1 MLPSGTGRVVACVKE
16 KIDNSKKP
24 NNVKKSPSTSPD
36 YGVGPKVD
44 RSGDF
49 LQVRLEGDDGHI
61 ITLTTHLTKRKEAKQ
76 CKGHAS
82 LEGGSWR
89 CDTTL
94 FSKSYAIPTPMAEI
108 SEKGHESRGYLQD
121 HIQDYEEQELGKKFE
136 SVSETSPLIMT
147 EPSIDQD
154 TVTYSESR
162 IVMALMIDATVEEY
176 VLEDYLQVHLRRQEE
191 QILALEKMVFE
202 MKDKL
207 NTIMEEAHLEK
218 ELARF
223 VDKGG
228 GGLEEPSFKEED
240 NKLEDPRVCR
250 VKKYWVVE
258 RQHQSI
264 RLAKGEGKPWAPEM
278 EPQIDGVG
286 GHHPIVSKPCPRKE
300 RQVPLP
306 ETSRQPNFDGTG
318 TVTLH
323 L

>member
-1 MLPSGTGRVVACVKE
+1 
-16 KIDNSKKP
+16 
-24 NNVKKSPSTSPD
+24 
-36 YGVGPKVD
+36 
-44 RSGDF
+44 
-49 LQVRLEGDDGHI
+49 
-61 ITLTTHLTKRKEAKQ
+61 
-76 CKGHAS
+76 
-82 LEGGSWR
+82 
-89 CDTTL
+89 
-94 FSKSYAIPTPMAEI
+94 MAEI
-108 SEKGHESRGYLQD
+108 SGKGDESRGYLQD

-136 SVSETSPLIMT
+136 SIRETSPLIMK

-154 TVTYSESR
+154 TVTSSESR

-176 VLEDYLQVHLRRQEE
+176 VLEDYLQVHLRRQDE

-258 RQHQSI
+258 RWHQSI
-264 RLAKGEGKPWAPEM
+264 CLAKGEGKPWAPEM

-286 GHHPIVSKPCPRKE
+286 GAAKKGQSSNLIPGSPCKDEKAE
-300 RQVPLP
+300 RGVGYPLP
-306 ETSRQPNFDGTG
+306 QPGKEEKDLGSHKSG
-318 TVTLH
+318 SK
-323 L
+323 